1 MDIYLC
7 FEGLDGSKPFNS
19 LDCLSEVVLIRLA
32 VGKFF
37 LISALHLDAT
47 TPGDILKVGVVEGG
61 FSTSSYQHTHT
72 VGVSHLCFHLN
83 LPDSGSCEA
92 VLISSSRQSVL
103 ISSSSP
109 WLSRRGFSLLPSP
122 LLHFALLNCL
132 SFLVGDGS
140 GWGLVFIDSISGL
153 GGKRASNVSWKHRPS
168 AFPSLS
174 YTFTAPQG
182 TRILSCLPGPLSPLT
197 ALVKVRIWVEN
208 SELLV

>member
-103 ISSSSP
+103 ISFSSP

-140 GWGLVFIDSISGL
+140 GWGLVFIGL
-153 GGKRASNVSWKHRPS
+153 HLWAGRKTCQQCLLETPAKC
-168 AFPSLS
+168 LS
-174 YTFTAPQG
+174 F
-182 TRILSCLPGPLSPLT
+182 
-197 ALVKVRIWVEN
+197 
-208 SELLV
+208 SELHFHCSPGNKDPFLSSWAPLAIDSSGES